1 MVPSTQLTLYYLGT
15 YKNPPGVWADLVDGQ
30 VEIVGKLTVQLRQW
44 QAQPSSEQSIIHA
57 HVCRLTLVT
66 LLKLLW

>member
-30 VEIVGKLTVQLRQW
+30 VEIVGKLMVQLRQW
-44 QAQPSSEQSIIHA
+44 QVVNKVSYMPMFAVLPE
-57 HVCRLTLVT
+57 
-66 LLKLLW
+66 